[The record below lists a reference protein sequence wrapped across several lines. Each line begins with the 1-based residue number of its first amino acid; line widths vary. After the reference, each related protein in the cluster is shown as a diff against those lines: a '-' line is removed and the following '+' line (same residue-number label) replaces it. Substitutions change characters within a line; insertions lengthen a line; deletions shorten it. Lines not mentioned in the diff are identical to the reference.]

1 MTNVEVYRGKRDIN
15 VVEHLHIQAGVG
27 KNVPF
32 ADLNEATHLRHTG
45 ARSHE
50 IPLRRWN

>member
-1 MTNVEVYRGKRDIN
+1 MTMLRSIEAKRDI
-15 VVEHLHIQAGVG
+15 VVEHLHIQTGVG

-45 ARSHE
+45 ARSHG

>member
-1 MTNVEVYRGKRDIN
+1 MAMVRSIEAKRDI
-15 VVEHLHIQAGVG
+15 VVEHLLHIQAGVG

-32 ADLNEATHLRHTG
+32 ADLNEAIHLRHTG
-45 ARSHE
+45 ARSHG